1 MAYKALGFV
10 VWKAARWFV
19 ARRYGHLVPSRR
31 AALTG
36 LAGLLVAGAVARA
49 LAAGSGDQ

>member
-19 ARRYGHLVPSRR
+19 ARRYGHLVPSRG
-31 AALTG
+31 AALAG
-36 LAGLLVAGAVARA
+36 LAGLLVAGLAAGA
-49 LAAGSGDQ
+49 LAARGGDE